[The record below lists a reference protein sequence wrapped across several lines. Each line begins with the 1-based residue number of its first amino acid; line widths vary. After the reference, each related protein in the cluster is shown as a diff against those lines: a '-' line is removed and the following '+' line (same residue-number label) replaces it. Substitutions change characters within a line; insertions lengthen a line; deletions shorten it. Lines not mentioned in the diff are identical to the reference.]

1 MTAGMAAIALLLDA
15 PLALLVPLLI
25 VAGGVSISWNALSF
39 TATAELAG
47 SVRAGAALGLQQT
60 SLAMFGAVT
69 PVAFAALVSGTS
81 WRVGF
86 AVCAAASLAGTVALL
101 PLREDL
107 RAARTGR

>member
-1 MTAGMAAIALLLDA
+1 
-15 PLALLVPLLI
+15 
-25 VAGGVSISWNALSF
+25 
-39 TATAELAG
+39 
-47 SVRAGAALGLQQT
+47 
-60 SLAMFGAVT
+60 MFGAVT